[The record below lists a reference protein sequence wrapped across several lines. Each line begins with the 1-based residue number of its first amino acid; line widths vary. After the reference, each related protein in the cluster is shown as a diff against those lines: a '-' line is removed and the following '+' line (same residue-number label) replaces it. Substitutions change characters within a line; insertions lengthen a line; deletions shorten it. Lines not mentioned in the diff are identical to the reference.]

1 MTILQKINSFILNL
15 IEKDPIK
22 TISSFSLVIGSIFL
36 LMYFSKVS
44 YFPTSISIN
53 DVFLISLLS
62 FLVGIFFIFLVI
74 LILSYPVIIYQSCKK
89 LEQFE
94 KIVKYKYIQNYKKKK
109 RKSNFFYKLANNC
122 IKPLPIEKRYIPQTR
137 LLFNP
142 ILFFILFSILIIYL
156 VYSDEKYLDGYF
168 AILLSFVFILFITSY
183 TFTKYYKLIFSKLAF
198 LDIFKSTT
206 LYIYISRILISIF
219 FILFSFIIT
228 YSIMLNSEVLRNNKF
243 LLISYVV
250 VCMLIFILINI
261 IERNFKKRI
270 LINLFIFIGFLLIT
284 QTIHVIP
291 YFILKSFNL
300 AQVNINQIVIDKKAC
315 QILTPNSNK
324 DYCVIEDVKL
334 VWKVGNMYVFDKSL
348 DKDYKSYKRY
358 EIPKSSIIS
367 IEEIF
372 IDEKKEEK
380 VESK

>member
-1 MTILQKINSFILNL
+1 
-15 IEKDPIK
+15 
-22 TISSFSLVIGSIFL
+22 
-36 LMYFSKVS
+36 
-44 YFPTSISIN
+44 
-53 DVFLISLLS
+53 
-62 FLVGIFFIFLVI
+62 
-74 LILSYPVIIYQSCKK
+74 
-89 LEQFE
+89 
-94 KIVKYKYIQNYKKKK
+94 
-109 RKSNFFYKLANNC
+109 
-122 IKPLPIEKRYIPQTR
+122 
-137 LLFNP
+137 
-142 ILFFILFSILIIYL
+142 
-156 VYSDEKYLDGYF
+156 
-168 AILLSFVFILFITSY
+168 
-183 TFTKYYKLIFSKLAF
+183 
-198 LDIFKSTT
+198 
-206 LYIYISRILISIF
+206 
-219 FILFSFIIT
+219 
-228 YSIMLNSEVLRNNKF
+228 
-243 LLISYVV
+243 
-250 VCMLIFILINI
+250 MLIFILINI